1 MDIHIHIIHITI
13 WNHIVPNNTMISLSM
28 ISLEFS
34 LYQLEYFVSLSGH
47 CHAIYGIVCHPF
59 LSSHR
64 KMSNVIWNAGISNS
78 PIFDAGESML
88 SYAGIPSK
96 IVTQP
101 YLSYFICCLSWRCET
116 LNGRNWKKKKWMENL
131 WRNIRSSSLEYF
143 VKYRLLI
150 AFGVMC
156 NICLFCC
163 MSTIHELRFCPTFN
177 LPASIFSA
185 ACKFG
190 KQMGREWA
198 I

>member
-1 MDIHIHIIHITI
+1 MTPNRVLLPTQALRTLQNSYFQTFQPFTWVFVHLKRETMTYSQPAAQLSITSFNAHAHIDFHIMI
-13 WNHIVPNNTMISLSM
+13 WNHNVPNNTMTSLSM
-28 ISLEFS
+28 ISLKFS
-34 LYQLEYFVSLSGH
+34 LYQLECFVSLSGH

-116 LNGRNWKKKKWMENL
+116 LNGRKDGKLVKK
-131 WRNIRSSSLEYF
+131 Y
-143 VKYRLLI
+143 
-150 AFGVMC
+150 
-156 NICLFCC
+156 
-163 MSTIHELRFCPTFN
+163 
-177 LPASIFSA
+177 
-185 ACKFG
+185 
-190 KQMGREWA
+190 
-198 I
+198 

>member
-1 MDIHIHIIHITI
+1 MTPNRVLPTQALGTLQNSYFQTFQPFTWVFVHLKRESMTYSQKVAKLSITSFNAHAHIDFHIMI
-13 WNHIVPNNTMISLSM
+13 WNHNVPNNTMTSLSM
-28 ISLEFS
+28 ISLKFS
-34 LYQLEYFVSLSGH
+34 LYQLECFVSLSGH

-116 LNGRNWKKKKWMENL
+116 LNGRNWKKRGWKTCEEIL
-131 WRNIRSSSLEYF
+131 EAVHLNIL
-143 VKYRLLI
+143 
-150 AFGVMC
+150 
-156 NICLFCC
+156 
-163 MSTIHELRFCPTFN
+163 
-177 LPASIFSA
+177 
-185 ACKFG
+185 
-190 KQMGREWA
+190 
-198 I
+198 